1 MPPDIAILEAASAMR
16 LQTGV
21 RIQLVHG
28 AARNRLVVSLVGHA
42 PEEFLIVRTLTAN
55 GGQSLQ
61 AGTPLTARLL
71 SGQHVFSFATEVLR
85 HYPPPAN
92 YWHLAW
98 PVSVEGTRFR
108 SAPRVDTD
116 IAAVVELTDGSKAEA
131 ALGDI
136 GVGGALLK
144 SHTLLGLRDEE
155 LKVRFRLPGADN
167 AEMMLIAQIRN
178 CQEPVERGARNR
190 YGVQWVAPDDLSRL
204 RVENFVYEQLLESR
218 AAG

>member
-1 MPPDIAILEAASAMR
+1 MPPDSTAHETAHTLR
-16 LQTGV
+16 LQTGA
-21 RIQLVHG
+21 RIQLLHG
-28 AARNRLVVSLVGHA
+28 AERHRIVVSLVGYA
-42 PEEFLIVRTLTAN
+42 PEEFLIVRQLTAN
-55 GGQSLQ
+55 GAAELQ
-61 AGTPLTARLL
+61 MGTPFVARLL
-71 SGQHVFSFATEVLR
+71 SGQHVFTFMTQSLR
-85 HYPPPAN
+85 HYPAPAN

-98 PVSVEGTRFR
+98 PSTVEGTRFR

-116 IAAVVELTDGSKAEA
+116 IPASAELADGSQVEV

-144 SHTLLGLRDEE
+144 SHSLLGLRDEQ

-167 AEMMLIAQIRN
+167 AEMVLTAVIRN
-178 CQEPVERGARNR
+178 TQEPVERGARNR
-190 YGVQWVAPDDLSRL
+190 YGVQWLAPDDLARL

>member
-1 MPPDIAILEAASAMR
+1 MPLESAIPDSATAMR

-21 RIQLVHG
+21 RIQLLQG
-28 AARNRLVVSLVGHA
+28 AARTRPVVSLVGYA

-55 GGQSLQ
+55 GTASLQ
-61 AGTPLTARLL
+61 AGAPLTARLL

-98 PVSVEGTRFR
+98 PVNVEGTRFR

-116 IAAVVELTDGSKAEA
+116 IPAVVELADGARAEA

-144 SHTLLGLRDEE
+144 SHALLGVRDEE

-167 AEMMLIAQIRN
+167 AEMLLTAQIRN

-190 YGVQWVAPDDLSRL
+190 YGVQWLNPDDLSRL

-218 AAG
+218 ASG